1 MPKGFKTPP
10 DKVEK
15 VIALAQT
22 AMTQE
27 EIAKMVDISRRQV
40 ARIWDDSGIERGGTS
55 KSRSASPRE
64 PGSIADHAQLRAS
77 LDHHEALF
85 GLASRLRD
93 ENDIPLPHRLIEPGI
108 SNWMPPWTGKIEG
121 SPLLAAEQE
130 PLYPYVRIHLSE
142 RPLWG
147 HLDALEE
154 GMAYYL
160 EHSRRLASA
169 IADVAM
175 KEATSLWPD
184 LWSEELKNALV
195 PSVMLDAYYG
205 ERGML
210 GIEFTYLVKTVTEAG
225 AMRMELKFGA
235 WSVRSDTQEQAEQM
249 RELHRVVRGRIEGT
263 SEVQILAECMRE
275 LEANREAFK
284 LGLVPDDRIRKM
296 LVDNRCELCT

>member
-1 MPKGFKTPP
+1 MPKGFKTPQ

-27 EIAKMVDISRRQV
+27 EIADMVGTSRRQV
-40 ARIWDDSGIERGGTS
+40 ARIWDNSGIERGGTS
-55 KSRSASPRE
+55 RSRSASPRE
-64 PGSIADHAQLRAS
+64 PGSIADDVQLRVS

-108 SNWMPPWTGKIEG
+108 SNWMPPWTGKLEG

-169 IADVAM
+169 IADVAT

-205 ERGML
+205 ERRML
-210 GIEFTYLVKTVTEAG
+210 GIEFTYPVQAVREAG
-225 AMRMELKFGA
+225 AMRIQLKFGA
-235 WSVRSDTQEQAEQM
+235 WSIRADAQEQADQM
-249 RELHRVVRGRIEGT
+249 RELHRLVRSRIEGK
-263 SEVQILAECMRE
+263 SEVQILAECMRG
-275 LEANREAFK
+275 LEANHEAFK

-296 LVDNRCELCT
+296 LVDNRCELCP